1 MLDLAVTIP
10 AYKSSVYLLD
20 EPVFKIAQINKKDL
34 LFGNA
39 IREFTEFIFLV
50 SQSTCVRWSSKRSCY
65 TCF

>member
-39 IREFTEFIFLV
+39 IREFTEFIFSRFTINLGSFV
-50 SQSTCVRWSSKRSCY
+50 S
-65 TCF
+65 